1 MEVYEIQSGLGKLPV
16 EWKENISKIEGAEIV
31 GAFISC
37 CKEKL
42 MGNLRLFFLLSTPL
56 QMFN

>member
-42 MGNLRLFFLLSTPL
+42 MGNLRLFFY
-56 QMFN
+56 